1 MIWIL
6 KSCSMDFKQLLKE
19 NSEHCFLSVGFDEFF
34 ILAGEIPL
42 KSSDFRF
49 FCSKSHKLFKLPKL
63 STQSCPPKVR
73 TRKGGDSHGE
83 MTEKHRHFILGGV
96 IRKV

>member
-6 KSCSMDFKQLLKE
+6 KSCSMDLKQLLKE

-42 KSSDFRF
+42 KSVRF
-49 FCSKSHKLFKLPKL
+49 SLLLFQEPQAVQAPKAVDTELPSESEDSK
-63 STQSCPPKVR
+63 R
-73 TRKGGDSHGE
+73 G
-83 MTEKHRHFILGGV
+83 
-96 IRKV
+96 